1 MKFNIG
7 QKVRIKH
14 CNREGVVT
22 GVSLRYNDFTCY
34 QVEIDLNEKQTLE
47 AWYQEALL
55 EECEE

>member
-1 MKFNIG
+1 MKFSIG
-7 QKVRIKH
+7 QKVRIKR
-14 CNREGVVT
+14 CNRDGVVT
-22 GVSLRYNDFTCY
+22 AYSETIGDYY